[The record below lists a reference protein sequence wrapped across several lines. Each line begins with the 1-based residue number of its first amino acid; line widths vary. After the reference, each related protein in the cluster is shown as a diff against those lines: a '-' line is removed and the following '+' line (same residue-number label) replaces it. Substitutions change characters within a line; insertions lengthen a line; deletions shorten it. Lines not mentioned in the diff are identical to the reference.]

1 MDVNNK
7 MNDNNMENKPIRNMK
22 NTVRSMWRTSHMED
36 SMNDGMKAG
45 TEEAMKMKND
55 MMLKEEMKKAE
66 TNLQEDMKMKDAMK
80 NHM

>member
-1 MDVNNK
+1 
-7 MNDNNMENKPIRNMK
+7 MNNMK
-22 NTVRSMWRTSHMED
+22 NTVRSMWRTSHMKD

-66 TNLQEDMKMKDAMK
+66 MKDTMK